1 MSDPFYSAQCPVCC
15 GNGYILLEPYNDEPY
30 SECDCAECGGTGLE
44 PIPYALTDFA
54 LAHGVDFVAPRDGDA
69 GYDLYCADQGHFLAV
84 GDQAPVLTGV
94 HLEIPR
100 GWVGLVK
107 DRSSMAKMGLYT
119 AGVFD
124 GTRYTS
130 AGVIDSSYRGEIGV
144 LFRNGAT
151 LDKVITTG
159 QKVAQIIFVPVLT
172 AKTVRKELSELSN
185 TERGEGGFGSTGE
198 R

>member
-15 GNGYILLEPYNDEPY
+15 GEGYGEVVIAPDSFEHYGYLESVCEG
-30 SECDCAECGGTGLE
+30 ERCGGTGFE

-54 LAHGVDFVAPRDGDA
+54 LAHGVDFVAPREGDA

-84 GDQAPVLTGV
+84 GDQALVLTGV
-94 HLEIPR
+94 YLEIPQ

-107 DRSSMAKMGLYT
+107 GRSSMASMGL
-119 AGVFD
+119 
-124 GTRYTS
+124 YTS

-151 LDKVITTG
+151 LDKIITTG

-172 AKTVRKELSELSN
+172 AKTVRKELSELSD
-185 TERGEGGFGSTGE
+185 TDRGKDGFGSTGK
-198 R
+198 